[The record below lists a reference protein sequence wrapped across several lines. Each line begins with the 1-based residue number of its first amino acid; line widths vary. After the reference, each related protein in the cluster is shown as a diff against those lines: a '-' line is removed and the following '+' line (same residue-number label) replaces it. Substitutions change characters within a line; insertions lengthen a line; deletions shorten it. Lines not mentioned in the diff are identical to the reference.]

1 MATVLFIAS
10 LITGLLALACIL
22 FKFNRMPSKREI
34 SVFFLI
40 APLWVL
46 VYLACGDS
54 GAIRSFSGSKI
65 GLALKLTAV
74 CFVFAS
80 AFFFMNAMRP
90 RRYVKTVF
98 LSSLIAAP
106 LILASGLF
114 FLATGRNGIL
124 GYLVS
129 FSIGF
134 SGFAAALLSVPLII
148 ESIREKTSGFDALLA
163 AAFVA
168 LDIAAIAVF
177 ILARAGAV
185 SLDFERSGFAL
196 LFGLAGLAAI
206 GFNLPL
212 RIGAETPAAEA
223 ASAGVEPASD
233 GMSLLS
239 NREMEIAQL
248 LLTGKSYRE
257 IGEMLFI
264 APSTV
269 KTHVLR
275 IYEKAGVKNKMELAN
290 RLAKRE

>member
-1 MATVLFIAS
+1 VAAVLFITS
-10 LITGLLALACIL
+10 LISGFLALACIL
-22 FKFNRMPSKREI
+22 FRFNRMPSKREV
-34 SVFFLI
+34 SVFSLI
-40 APLWVL
+40 ASLWVL

-54 GAIRSFSGSKI
+54 EAIRSFAGSKI
-65 GLALKLTAV
+65 GLALRLIAAGIV
-74 CFVFAS
+74 FVS
-80 AFFFMNAMRP
+80 AFFFVAIIRP
-90 RRYVKTVF
+90 RRYMKTVL
-98 LSSLIAAP
+98 LSSIIAAS
-106 LILASGLF
+106 LMLASGFF

-124 GYLVS
+124 GYLIS

-134 SGFAAALLSVPLII
+134 SGFASALLSVPVII
-148 ESIREKTSGFDALLA
+148 ESIREKTFGSDAPLA
-163 AAFVA
+163 AAFMA
-168 LDIAAIAVF
+168 LDIAALAIS

-185 SLDFERSGFAL
+185 SLGFGRSGFAL

-212 RIGAETPAAEA
+212 RIPAEIPAAAE
-223 ASAGVEPASD
+223 GVEPAPD
-233 GMSLLS
+233 GMALLS
-239 NREMEIAQL
+239 NREMEIAKL

-290 RLAKRE
+290 KLAKRE